1 MAQTPSGGGDAPA
14 APAPSGGG
22 DPQAAPAPGSDAAVM
37 AAIVSFFKGTEL
49 SGFVD
54 TYYTYNFNKPTKPCA
69 VLGGAAMLNCL
80 YNFNVAH
87 NSFSLNLAKVALEK
101 KPAADSRAGYRL
113 DLAYGPT
120 AAIVHAA
127 EPGGTPIFQNIE
139 QAYVSFLAP
148 AGKGLQFDVGKFVT
162 WTGNEVIETKDNWN
176 YSRSLLFALAIP
188 YYHMGVRATYNPN
201 DKVTVAGYLVN
212 GWNNVVDNNTGKTV
226 GGTITLKPT
235 AAVVITENY
244 TGGPEQTSDNADW
257 RHLSDTIVTF
267 TANKQLSLAA
277 NYDYGQ
283 EKESGT
289 KVKWQGI
296 AGYLKYQANDWF
308 ALSPRAEY
316 LDDTKGAFMT
326 GGSAI
331 LARGFALSAGKIK
344 EVTVTAE
351 LKHKEGVMMRLEY
364 RGDFSNMPFFLKND
378 SEPVKSQNTFT
389 VGLVYAFSSKMP

>member
-1 MAQTPSGGGDAPA
+1 
-14 APAPSGGG
+14 
-22 DPQAAPAPGSDAAVM
+22 
-37 AAIVSFFKGTEL
+37 
-49 SGFVD
+49 
-54 TYYTYNFNKPTKPCA
+54 
-69 VLGGAAMLNCL
+69 
-80 YNFNVAH
+80 
-87 NSFSLNLAKVALEK
+87 
-101 KPAADSRAGYRL
+101 
-113 DLAYGPT
+113 
-120 AAIVHAA
+120 
-127 EPGGTPIFQNIE
+127 
-139 QAYVSFLAP
+139 
-148 AGKGLQFDVGKFVT
+148 
-162 WTGNEVIETKDNWN
+162 
-176 YSRSLLFALAIP
+176 
-188 YYHMGVRATYNPN
+188 
-201 DKVTVAGYLVN
+201 
-212 GWNNVVDNNTGKTV
+212 
-226 GGTITLKPT
+226 
-235 AAVVITENY
+235 
-244 TGGPEQTSDNADW
+244 
-257 RHLSDTIVTF
+257 VTF

-351 LKHKEGVMMRLEY
+351 LKHKDGVMMRLEY